1 MQISPVATP
10 PEIEE
15 ALSSGSPS
23 ARTLRVEVIM
33 PFPRI
38 SPTKRPRISA
48 TDLARTN
55 RLKRARCTVGSPTL
69 RIISQIQLS
78 TPTTRR
84 SPRSPTTQN
93 SSGKTRIS
101 KGTSRQLR
109 SIYWKEFDPITQN
122 GQIVYAKCMHCHE
135 YLSGKQNIGTSHLKK
150 HLERCKS
157 RSRVTE
163 FVDNLRA
170 GATPSDIECLEN

>member
-1 MQISPVATP
+1 MEISPVATP

-23 ARTLRVEVIM
+23 ARTPRVEVIM

-38 SPTKRPRISA
+38 SPAKRTIVSA
-48 TDLARTN
+48 TNLTRTN
-55 RLKRARCTVGSPTL
+55 QLKRARCTVGSPTL

>member
-23 ARTLRVEVIM
+23 ARTQRVEVIM

-38 SPTKRPRISA
+38 SPANRTIVSA
-48 TDLARTN
+48 TNLTRTN
-55 RLKRARCTVGSPTL
+55 QLKRARCTVGSPTL

-84 SPRSPTTQN
+84 SPRSSTAQN
-93 SSGKTRIS
+93 ACGKTTIS
-101 KGTSRQLR
+101 
-109 SIYWKEFDPITQN
+109 I
-122 GQIVYAKCMHCHE
+122 
-135 YLSGKQNIGTSHLKK
+135 
-150 HLERCKS
+150 
-157 RSRVTE
+157 
-163 FVDNLRA
+163 VDNNIIKFCNLFYVGYRIVVVLI
-170 GATPSDIECLEN
+170 SVLNYCRLYN

>member
-1 MQISPVATP
+1 MEISPVATP

-23 ARTLRVEVIM
+23 ARTPRVEVIM

-38 SPTKRPRISA
+38 SPAKRTRVSA
-48 TDLARTN
+48 TNLARTN
-55 RLKRARCTVGSPTL
+55 QLKRARCTVGSPTL

-109 SIYWKEFDPITQN
+109 SIYWKKN
-122 GQIVYAKCMHCHE
+122 
-135 YLSGKQNIGTSHLKK
+135 
-150 HLERCKS
+150 
-157 RSRVTE
+157 
-163 FVDNLRA
+163 
-170 GATPSDIECLEN
+170 